1 MVDMTYFQ
9 TLKRL
14 LSVFALVGASVL
26 IPTSIAL
33 AHTDIVST
41 SPAANADVN
50 VSQESISI
58 TFSEPPL
65 IDGAAIVVMN
75 EAGDTLDS
83 PAPTLAGATL
93 SIPWPTDLTP
103 GEVLVTWRATADDG
117 HVLSNE
123 FSFKYTAAAES
134 GVAPSALPADAGT
147 GTPEPMM
154 SALDTPVTIALPLG
168 DAEISGSNNTFTIVA
183 IGALAGL
190 IAVGLYLRRS
200 R

>member
-9 TLKRL
+9 TSKRL
-14 LSVFALVGASVL
+14 LSVLTLVGAYVL
-26 IPTSIAL
+26 GPISTAL

-41 SPAANADVN
+41 SPAAQADVN

-65 IDGAAIVVMN
+65 IEGAAIVVMN
-75 EAGDTLDS
+75 EAGDILDS

-93 SIPWPTDLTP
+93 SIPWPIDLTP

-117 HVLSNE
+117 HVLSDE

-154 SALDTPVTIALPLG
+154 SALDTPITTALPL
-168 DAEISGSNNTFTIVA
+168 AEDETAGASNTAAIVA
-183 IGALAGL
+183 IAALAGL
-190 IAVGLYLRRS
+190 IAIGLYLRRS

>member
-41 SPAANADVN
+41 SPVANTDVN

-75 EAGDTLDS
+75 EAGDILGS

-93 SIPWPTDLTP
+93 SIPWPAKLTP
-103 GEVLVTWRATADDG
+103 GKVLVTWRATADDG

-154 SALDTPVTIALPLG
+154 SALDAPVTTALPLG

-183 IGALAGL
+183 IGALTGL
-190 IAVGLYLRRS
+190 IVVGLYLRRS

>member
-9 TLKRL
+9 TSKRL
-14 LSVFALVGASVL
+14 LSVFALIGASVL
-26 IPTSIAL
+26 TPTSIAL

-65 IDGAAIVVMN
+65 VDGAAIVVMN
-75 EAGDTLDS
+75 EAGDILDS

-134 GVAPSALPADAGT
+134 GVAPSALPADGGT

-154 SALDTPVTIALPLG
+154 SALDTPMTTELL
-168 DAEISGSNNTFTIVA
+168 AEEGTSGVSNTAAIVA
-183 IGALAGL
+183 ITALAGL

>member
-1 MVDMTYFQ
+1 MTYFQ

-134 GVAPSALPADAGT
+134 GVAVT
-147 GTPEPMM
+147 GTPESIM
-154 SALDTPVTIALPLG
+154 SALDTPVTTALPPG
-168 DAEISGSNNTFTIVA
+168 DAEISGSNNTLTIVA

>member
-9 TLKRL
+9 NSKSL
-14 LSVFALVGASVL
+14 LSVLALVGASVL
-26 IPTSIAL
+26 GPISTTL
-33 AHTDIVST
+33 AHTEIVST
-41 SPAANADVN
+41 SPTAQADVN

-65 IDGAAIVVMN
+65 IEGAAIVVMN
-75 EAGDTLDS
+75 EAGDILDS

-93 SIPWPTDLTP
+93 SIPWPLDLTP
-103 GEVLVTWRATADDG
+103 GIVLVTWRATADDG

-154 SALDTPVTIALPLG
+154 SALDTPITTALPL
-168 DAEISGSNNTFTIVA
+168 AEDETSGASNTAAIVA
-183 IGALAGL
+183 ISALAGL
-190 IAVGLYLRRS
+190 IAIGLYLRRS

>member
-1 MVDMTYFQ
+1 MRIPTSR
-9 TLKRL
+9 RL
-14 LSVFALVGASVL
+14 LSILALVGLYLFAPV
-26 IPTSIAL
+26 TTAV
-33 AHTDIVST
+33 AHTEIVST
-41 SPAANADVN
+41 SPAANTDVN

-58 TFSEPPL
+58 TFSELPL
-65 IDGAAIVVMN
+65 VAGAAIVVMT
-75 EAGDTLDS
+75 EAGDILDS
-83 PAPTLAGATL
+83 PAPILAGATL
-93 SIPWPTDLTP
+93 SIPWPIDLTP

-154 SALDTPVTIALPLG
+154 SALDTPITTALPL
-168 DAEISGSNNTFTIVA
+168 AEDETSGASNTAAIVA
-183 IGALAGL
+183 ISALAGL

>member
-65 IDGAAIVVMN
+65 IDGAAIVVMT

-93 SIPWPTDLTP
+93 SIPWPIDLTP

-154 SALDTPVTIALPLG
+154 SALDTPVTTALPLG

-183 IGALAGL
+183 IGALSGL

>member
-9 TLKRL
+9 TSRRL
-14 LSVFALVGASVL
+14 LSVLALVGASVFSP
-26 IPTSIAL
+26 ISIAL
-33 AHTDIVST
+33 AHTEIVST
-41 SPAANADVN
+41 SPAANTDVN

-65 IDGAAIVVMN
+65 VDGAAIVVMN
-75 EAGDTLDS
+75 EAGDILDS

-134 GVAPSALPADAGT
+134 GVAPSALPADGGT
-147 GTPEPMM
+147 GTP
-154 SALDTPVTIALPLG
+154 VTAALPPVEE
-168 DAEISGSNNTFTIVA
+168 ATSGASNTAGIVA
-183 IGALAGL
+183 IAALAGL

>member
-1 MVDMTYFQ
+1 MRIIPTSR
-9 TLKRL
+9 RL
-14 LSVFALVGASVL
+14 LSILALVGLYLFAPV
-26 IPTSIAL
+26 TTAV
-33 AHTDIVST
+33 AHTEIVST
-41 SPAANADVN
+41 SPAANTDVN

-58 TFSEPPL
+58 TFSELPL
-65 IDGAAIVVMN
+65 VAGAAIVVMT
-75 EAGDTLDS
+75 EAGDILDS

-93 SIPWPTDLTP
+93 SIPWPIDLTP

-123 FSFKYTAAAES
+123 FGFKYTAAAES
-134 GVAPSALPADAGT
+134 GVAGT

-154 SALDTPVTIALPLG
+154 SALDTPVTTALPLG

>member
-1 MVDMTYFQ
+1 MVDMTY
-9 TLKRL
+9 LRNSKSL
-14 LSVFALVGASVL
+14 LSVLALVGASVL
-26 IPTSIAL
+26 GPISTAL
-33 AHTDIVST
+33 AHTEIVST
-41 SPAANADVN
+41 SPAAETDVN

-65 IDGAAIVVMN
+65 VDGAAIVVMN
-75 EAGDTLDS
+75 EAGDILDS

-93 SIPWPTDLTP
+93 SIAWPLDLTP
-103 GEVLVTWRATADDG
+103 GIVLVTWRATADDG

-154 SALDTPVTIALPLG
+154 SALDTPITTALPL
-168 DAEISGSNNTFTIVA
+168 AEDETSGASNTAAIVA
-183 IGALAGL
+183 IAALAGL

>member
-9 TLKRL
+9 TSRRL
-14 LSVFALVGASVL
+14 LSVLALVGASVFSP
-26 IPTSIAL
+26 ISIAL
-33 AHTDIVST
+33 AHTEIVST
-41 SPAANADVN
+41 SPAAKAEVN

-65 IDGAAIVVMN
+65 VDGAAIVVMN
-75 EAGDTLDS
+75 EAGDILDS

-93 SIPWPTDLTP
+93 SIPWPTNLTP
-103 GEVLVTWRATADDG
+103 GDVLVTWRATADDG

-134 GVAPSALPADAGT
+134 GVAPSALPADGGT

-154 SALDTPVTIALPLG
+154 SALDTPVTTALPPVEE
-168 DAEISGSNNTFTIVA
+168 ATSGASNTAGIVA
-183 IGALAGL
+183 IAALAGL

>member
-103 GEVLVTWRATADDG
+103 GDVLVTWRATADDG

-147 GTPEPMM
+147 VTPEPMM

>member
-41 SPAANADVN
+41 SPAANGDVN

-154 SALDTPVTIALPLG
+154 SALDAPVTTALPLG

-183 IGALAGL
+183 IGALSGL

>member
-65 IDGAAIVVMN
+65 IAGAAIVVMN

-154 SALDTPVTIALPLG
+154 SALDAPVTTALPLG

-183 IGALAGL
+183 IGALSGL

>member
-9 TLKRL
+9 TLTRQ

-26 IPTSIAL
+26 IPTSIAW
-33 AHTDIVST
+33 AHTDLVST

-103 GEVLVTWRATADDG
+103 GEVLVTWRANADDG

-154 SALDTPVTIALPLG
+154 GALDTPVTTALPPG
-168 DAEISGSNNTFTIVA
+168 DAEISGSDDTFTIVA

>member
-1 MVDMTYFQ
+1 MTYFQ

-26 IPTSIAL
+26 IPTSITL

-154 SALDTPVTIALPLG
+154 SALDAPVTTALPLG

-183 IGALAGL
+183 IGALSGL

>member
-1 MVDMTYFQ
+1 MRIIPTSR
-9 TLKRL
+9 RL
-14 LSVFALVGASVL
+14 LSILALVGLYLFAPV
-26 IPTSIAL
+26 TTAV
-33 AHTDIVST
+33 AHTEIMST
-41 SPAANADVN
+41 SPAANTDVN
-50 VSQESISI
+50 ESQESISI

-65 IDGAAIVVMN
+65 VAGTAIVVMT
-75 EAGDTLDS
+75 EAGDILDS

-93 SIPWPTDLTP
+93 SIPWPIDLTP

-154 SALDTPVTIALPLG
+154 SALDTPITTALPL
-168 DAEISGSNNTFTIVA
+168 AEDETSGASNTAAIVA
-183 IGALAGL
+183 IAAMAGL

>member
-1 MVDMTYFQ
+1 MTYFQ

-41 SPAANADVN
+41 SPAANAEVN

>member
-1 MVDMTYFQ
+1 MTYFQ
-9 TLKRL
+9 TIKRL

-33 AHTDIVST
+33 AHTNIVST

-154 SALDTPVTIALPLG
+154 SALDAPVTTALPLG

-183 IGALAGL
+183 IGALSGL

>member
-9 TLKRL
+9 TSKRL
-14 LSVFALVGASVL
+14 LSVLTLVGAYVL
-26 IPTSIAL
+26 GPISTAL

-41 SPAANADVN
+41 SPAAQADVN

-65 IDGAAIVVMN
+65 VDGAAIVVMN
-75 EAGDTLDS
+75 EAGDILDS

-93 SIPWPTDLTP
+93 SIPWPIDLTP

-117 HVLSNE
+117 HVLSDE

-154 SALDTPVTIALPLG
+154 SALDTPITTALPL
-168 DAEISGSNNTFTIVA
+168 AEDETAGASNTAAIVA
-183 IGALAGL
+183 IAALAGL
-190 IAVGLYLRRS
+190 IAIGLYLRRS

>member
-9 TLKRL
+9 TSKRL
-14 LSVFALVGASVL
+14 LSVLTLVGAYVL
-26 IPTSIAL
+26 GPISTAL

-41 SPAANADVN
+41 SPAAEADVN

-65 IDGAAIVVMN
+65 VDGAAIVVMN
-75 EAGDTLDS
+75 EAGDILDS

-93 SIPWPTDLTP
+93 SIPWPIDLTP

-117 HVLSNE
+117 HVLSDE

-154 SALDTPVTIALPLG
+154 SALDTPITTALPL
-168 DAEISGSNNTFTIVA
+168 AEDETAGASNTAAIVA
-183 IGALAGL
+183 IAALAGL
-190 IAVGLYLRRS
+190 IAIGLYLRRS

>member
-9 TLKRL
+9 TSKRL
-14 LSVFALVGASVL
+14 LSVLTLVGAYVL
-26 IPTSIAL
+26 GPISTAL

-41 SPAANADVN
+41 SPAAQADVN

-65 IDGAAIVVMN
+65 VDGAAIVVMD
-75 EAGDTLDS
+75 EAGDILDS

-93 SIPWPTDLTP
+93 SIPWPIDLTP

-117 HVLSNE
+117 HVLSDE

-154 SALDTPVTIALPLG
+154 SALDTPITTALPL
-168 DAEISGSNNTFTIVA
+168 AEDETAGASNTAAIVA
-183 IGALAGL
+183 IAALAGL
-190 IAVGLYLRRS
+190 IAIGLYLRRS

>member
-9 TLKRL
+9 TLGRL
-14 LSVFALVGASVL
+14 LSVFALVGASLL

-41 SPAANADVN
+41 SPVANTDVN

-75 EAGDTLDS
+75 EAGDILGS
-83 PAPTLAGATL
+83 PAPTLSGATL
-93 SIPWPTDLTP
+93 SIPWPANLTP
-103 GEVLVTWRATADDG
+103 GKVLVTWRATADDG
-117 HVLSNE
+117 HVQSNE

-134 GVAPSALPADAGT
+134 GAAPSALPADAGT
-147 GTPEPMM
+147 PEPMM
-154 SALDTPVTIALPLG
+154 SALDNPVTTALPLG
-168 DAEISGSNNTFTIVA
+168 DGEISGSSNTFTIMA
-183 IGALAGL
+183 IGALTGL
-190 IAVGLYLRRS
+190 IVVGLYLRRS

>member
-9 TLKRL
+9 TSKRL
-14 LSVFALVGASVL
+14 LSVLTLVGAYVL
-26 IPTSIAL
+26 GPISTAL

-41 SPAANADVN
+41 SPAAQADVN

-65 IDGAAIVVMN
+65 VDGAAIVVMN
-75 EAGDTLDS
+75 EAGDILDS

-93 SIPWPTDLTP
+93 SIPWPIDLTP

-117 HVLSNE
+117 HVLSDE

-154 SALDTPVTIALPLG
+154 SALDTPITTALPL
-168 DAEISGSNNTFTIVA
+168 AEDETAGASNTAAIVA
-183 IGALAGL
+183 IAALAGL

>member
-9 TLKRL
+9 TSKRL
-14 LSVFALVGASVL
+14 LSVLALVGASVL
-26 IPTSIAL
+26 GPISTAL
-33 AHTDIVST
+33 AHTEIVST
-41 SPAANADVN
+41 SPAAETDVN

-65 IDGAAIVVMN
+65 VDGAAIVVMN
-75 EAGDTLDS
+75 EAGDILDS
-83 PAPTLAGATL
+83 PAPTLAGASL
-93 SIPWPTDLTP
+93 SIPWPIDLTP
-103 GEVLVTWRATADDG
+103 GEILVTWRATADDG
-117 HVLSNE
+117 HVLSDE

-134 GVAPSALPADAGT
+134 GIAPSALPADAGT

-154 SALDTPVTIALPLG
+154 STLDTPITTALPLAE
-168 DAEISGSNNTFTIVA
+168 DEISGASNTAAIVA
-183 IGALAGL
+183 IAALAGL

>member
-1 MVDMTYFQ
+1 MVDVIYFQ
-9 TLKRL
+9 TSKRL
-14 LSVFALVGASVL
+14 ISVLALVCASVL
-26 IPTSIAL
+26 GPISTAL
-33 AHTDIVST
+33 AHTEIVST
-41 SPAANADVN
+41 SPAAETDVN

-75 EAGDTLDS
+75 EAGDILDS

-93 SIPWPTDLTP
+93 SIPWPIDLTP
-103 GEVLVTWRATADDG
+103 GIVSITWRATADDG

-154 SALDTPVTIALPLG
+154 SALDTPITTALPL
-168 DAEISGSNNTFTIVA
+168 AEDETSGASNTAAIVA
-183 IGALAGL
+183 IAALAGL

>member
-9 TLKRL
+9 TSKRL
-14 LSVFALVGASVL
+14 LSVLALVGASVL
-26 IPTSIAL
+26 GPISTAL
-33 AHTDIVST
+33 SHTDIVST
-41 SPAANADVN
+41 SPAAEADVN

-65 IDGAAIVVMN
+65 VDGAAIVVMN
-75 EAGDTLDS
+75 EAGDILDS

-93 SIPWPTDLTP
+93 SIPWPIDLTP

-117 HVLSNE
+117 HVLSDE

-154 SALDTPVTIALPLG
+154 SALDTPITTALPL
-168 DAEISGSNNTFTIVA
+168 AEDETAGASNTAAIVA
-183 IGALAGL
+183 IAALAGL
-190 IAVGLYLRRS
+190 IAIGLYLRRS

>member
-1 MVDMTYFQ
+1 MRIIPTSR
-9 TLKRL
+9 RL
-14 LSVFALVGASVL
+14 LSILALVGLYLFAPV
-26 IPTSIAL
+26 TTAV
-33 AHTDIVST
+33 AHTEIVST
-41 SPAANADVN
+41 SPAKDSDANVP
-50 VSQESISI
+50 QESISI

-65 IDGAAIVVMN
+65 VAGAAIVVMN
-75 EAGDTLDS
+75 ESGDILDS

-93 SIPWPTDLTP
+93 SIPWPIDLTP

-154 SALDTPVTIALPLG
+154 SALDTPITTALPL
-168 DAEISGSNNTFTIVA
+168 AEDETSGASNTAVIVA
-183 IGALAGL
+183 IAAMAGL

-200 R
+200 K

>member
-1 MVDMTYFQ
+1 MRIIPTSR
-9 TLKRL
+9 RL
-14 LSVFALVGASVL
+14 LSILALVGLYLFAPV
-26 IPTSIAL
+26 TTAV
-33 AHTDIVST
+33 AHTEIMST
-41 SPAANADVN
+41 SPAANTDVN
-50 VSQESISI
+50 ESQESISI

-65 IDGAAIVVMN
+65 VAGTAIVVMT
-75 EAGDTLDS
+75 EAGDILDS

-93 SIPWPTDLTP
+93 SIPWPIDLTP

-154 SALDTPVTIALPLG
+154 SAFDTPITTALPL
-168 DAEISGSNNTFTIVA
+168 AEDETSGASNTAAIVA
-183 IGALAGL
+183 IAAMAGL

>member
-9 TLKRL
+9 TSKRL
-14 LSVFALVGASVL
+14 LSVLALVGASVL
-26 IPTSIAL
+26 GPISTAL

-41 SPAANADVN
+41 SPAAQADVN

-65 IDGAAIVVMN
+65 VDGAAIVVMN
-75 EAGDTLDS
+75 EAGDILDS

-93 SIPWPTDLTP
+93 SIPWPIDLTP

-117 HVLSNE
+117 HVLSDE

-154 SALDTPVTIALPLG
+154 SALDTPITTALPL
-168 DAEISGSNNTFTIVA
+168 AEDETAGASNTAAIVA
-183 IGALAGL
+183 IAALAGL
-190 IAVGLYLRRS
+190 IAIGLYLRRS

>member
-1 MVDMTYFQ
+1 MRIIPTSR
-9 TLKRL
+9 RL
-14 LSVFALVGASVL
+14 LSILALVGLYLFAPV
-26 IPTSIAL
+26 TTAV
-33 AHTDIVST
+33 AHTEIVST
-41 SPAANADVN
+41 SPAANTDVN

-58 TFSEPPL
+58 TFSELPL
-65 IDGAAIVVMN
+65 VAGAAIVVMT
-75 EAGDTLDS
+75 EAGDILDS

-93 SIPWPTDLTP
+93 SIPWPIDLTP

-154 SALDTPVTIALPLG
+154 SALDTPITTALPL
-168 DAEISGSNNTFTIVA
+168 AEDETSGASNTAAIVA
-183 IGALAGL
+183 ISALAGL

>member
-1 MVDMTYFQ
+1 
-9 TLKRL
+9 
-14 LSVFALVGASVL
+14 
-26 IPTSIAL
+26 
-33 AHTDIVST
+33 
-41 SPAANADVN
+41 
-50 VSQESISI
+50 
-58 TFSEPPL
+58 
-65 IDGAAIVVMN
+65 
-75 EAGDTLDS
+75 LDS

-154 SALDTPVTIALPLG
+154 SALDAPVTTALPLG

-183 IGALAGL
+183 IGALSGL

>member
-9 TLKRL
+9 TSKRL
-14 LSVFALVGASVL
+14 LSVLALVGASVL
-26 IPTSIAL
+26 GPISTAL
-33 AHTDIVST
+33 AHTEIVST
-41 SPAANADVN
+41 SPAAQADVN

-58 TFSEPPL
+58 TFSESPL
-65 IDGAAIVVMN
+65 IEGAAIVVMN
-75 EAGDTLDS
+75 EAGDILDS
-83 PAPTLAGATL
+83 SAPTLAGATL
-93 SIPWPTDLTP
+93 SIPWPIDLTP

-117 HVLSNE
+117 HVLSDE

-154 SALDTPVTIALPLG
+154 SALDAPITTALPL
-168 DAEISGSNNTFTIVA
+168 AEDGTSGASNTAAIVA
-183 IGALAGL
+183 ISALAGL
-190 IAVGLYLRRS
+190 IAIGLYLRRS